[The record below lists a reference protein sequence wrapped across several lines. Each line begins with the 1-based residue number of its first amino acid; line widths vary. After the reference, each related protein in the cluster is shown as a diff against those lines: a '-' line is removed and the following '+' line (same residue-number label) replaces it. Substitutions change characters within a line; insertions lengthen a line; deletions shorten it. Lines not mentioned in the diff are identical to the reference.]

1 MVIRPYNGIMAI
13 TNYVIWHINTLYI
26 FCILQAKSEAQL
38 WSAHA
43 RQKVLQAILNEWVK
57 LSSKKTTV
65 KNMIPALS
73 FPRWFDVKL
82 KVEKMLEE
90 NVPES

>member
-1 MVIRPYNGIMAI
+1 M
-13 TNYVIWHINTLYI
+13 
-26 FCILQAKSEAQL
+26 QAKSDAQL
-38 WSAHA
+38 WSARA
-43 RQKVLQAILNEWVK
+43 RRKVLQAILNEWVK
-57 LSSKKTTV
+57 VSSKKTRV

-73 FPRWFDVKL
+73 FPGWFDVKL

>member
-1 MVIRPYNGIMAI
+1 M
-13 TNYVIWHINTLYI
+13 
-26 FCILQAKSEAQL
+26 QAKSDAQL
-38 WSAHA
+38 WSARA
-43 RQKVLQAILNEWVK
+43 RRKVLQAILNEWVK

-73 FPRWFDVKL
+73 FPGWFDVKL